1 MKIVSTIREVREYVN
16 TWKKEGN
23 TVLGFIEE
31 QAREITSW
39 KKIKEL
45 IGTVGYLEVLPHQT
59 TVNKKIPIFLS
70 FTNEKNVKS
79 SSLLYDYER
88 GIFLTKNKI

>member
-1 MKIVSTIREVREYVN
+1 M
-16 TWKKEGN
+16 KKEGN

-31 QAREITSW
+31 QAGEITSW

-59 TVNKKIPIFLS
+59 TANKKIPISLS
-70 FTNEKNVKS
+70 FTNGKNIKS
-79 SSLLYDYER
+79 FSLLYDYER
-88 GIFLTKNKI
+88 GNF